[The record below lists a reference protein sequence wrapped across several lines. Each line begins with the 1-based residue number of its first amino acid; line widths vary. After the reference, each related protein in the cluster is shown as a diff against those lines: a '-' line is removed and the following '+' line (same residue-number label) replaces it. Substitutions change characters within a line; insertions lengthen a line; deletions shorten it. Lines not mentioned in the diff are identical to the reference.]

1 MQTRRSI
8 LRGAVLIGGGAAAVL
23 WLAVP
28 AGAAAVAPIPC
39 QTWGARPPSEPLTIL
54 ATRPDKILVHHTE
67 TANRPATG
75 PAAAYQVCRAV
86 QNHHMDVQGWSD
98 SGQHFTI
105 SREGYVLEGRHRS
118 VETLQGGRAMVQSA
132 HCPGQNDRA
141 IGIENEGSY
150 AAGGPP
156 AAVWDALV
164 SFCTQVC
171 TSYGITASSIHGHRD
186 FIATTCPGKAFYA
199 RIPALR
205 TAVAVRIAAARLRT
219 WPTLSA
225 GSAGIAVTAAQHLLR
240 ANGSVVAAVDGSFGS
255 ATRAA
260 VTDFQTRRGLSGGG
274 VLGATTWEAL
284 VVQLRRGASGDAVRG
299 LQSLLVAA
307 GRPVAVDGSFAAGTE
322 QAVQGFQSA
331 TQLPADGIVGADT
344 WFALVTD

>member
-8 LRGAVLIGGGAAAVL
+8 LRGAVLIGGGAAAGVWRAL
-23 WLAVP
+23 P
-28 AGAAAVAPIPC
+28 AAAAVTPIPC
-39 QTWGARPPSEPLTIL
+39 GTWGARPPSAPPTIL

-67 TANRPATG
+67 TANRAATG

-118 VETLQGGRAMVQSA
+118 AETLQGGRAMVQAA

-150 AAGGPP
+150 VASAPP

-164 SFCTQVC
+164 AFCTQVC
-171 TSYGITASSIHGHRD
+171 TSYGITASSIHSHRD
-186 FIATTCPGKAFYA
+186 FHATTCPGDAFYA

-205 TAVAVRIAAARLRT
+205 TAVAVRIAAARLRA
-219 WPTLSA
+219 WPTVST

-255 ATRAA
+255 GTKAA
-260 VTDFQTRRGLSGGG
+260 VTGFQTRRGLTGGG

-284 VVQLRRGASGDAVRG
+284 VVQLRRGASGDAVRA
-299 LQSLLVAA
+299 LQSLLAAA
-307 GRPVAVDGSFAAGTE
+307 GRPVTVDGSFAAGTE
-322 QAVQGFQSA
+322 QAVRGFQSA
-331 TQLPADGIVGADT
+331 RQLPADGIVGADT
-344 WFALVTD
+344 WFALVTG